1 MDISIFEVL
10 GPVMVGPSSS
20 HTAGAARLARIAAL
34 IVGCKFNR
42 VTFGLHGSFA
52 RTYKGHGTDKALL
65 AGVQGIREDDER
77 LAFAYELAEENGLD
91 FEFYEVELDDVHE
104 NSVLLTFECED
115 GTIQEIIGSSIGGGQ
130 ILICRINAFET
141 EFSAQSHTLLL
152 RHHDRKGVLS
162 KITGT
167 LSEAGVN
174 IAVMK
179 LDRRSKG
186 DMAFCMI
193 ETDDPISEKVVQSL
207 RSIEEV
213 VHVTAVAK
221 PE

>member
-1 MDISIFEVL
+1 
-10 GPVMVGPSSS
+10 MVGPSSS

-34 IVGCKFNR
+34 IAGRKFRR

-77 LAFAYELAEENGLD
+77 LAKAYELAEKTGLN

-115 GTIQEIIGSSIGGGQ
+115 GTTQEIIGSSIGGGQ

-152 RHHDRKGVLS
+152 SHHDRKGVLS
-162 KITGT
+162 KITGM

-193 ETDDPISEKVVQSL
+193 ETDDPISDEVTQKL

-213 VHVTAVAK
+213 VQVTAVAK

>member
-34 IVGCKFNR
+34 IVGRKFER

-77 LAFAYELAEENGLD
+77 LAQAYELAKESGLKY
-91 FEFYEVELDDVHE
+91 EFYEIELDDVHE
-104 NSVLLTFECED
+104 NTVLLTFYCND
-115 GTIQEIIGSSIGGGQ
+115 GTEQEIIGSSIGGGQ
-130 ILICRINAFET
+130 IMICRINAFET
-141 EFSAQSHTLLL
+141 EFSAQSHTLLMS
-152 RHHDRKGVLS
+152 HHDRKGVLS

-193 ETDDPISEKVVQSL
+193 ETDDPISEDVILNL